1 MILRFKR
8 KRLKALSTSL
18 EIFAHILVSSSFV
31 DEEVSQR
38 KLSSASR
45 SKVALSVKLCTSGK
59 DLQPTAGTMHLRG
72 REGLDKFCH
81 VTDNEFYT
89 VVFASK
95 IL

>member
-59 DLQPTAGTMHLRG
+59 DLQQTAMHLCG
-72 REGLDKFCH
+72 RKRLAKFCQ
-81 VTDNEFYT
+81 VAVNEFYT
-89 VVFASK
+89 VVTESE